1 MTTKKTNT
9 TTTKSGQ
16 KRNAAAGAS
25 AKSGRIPTSGLS
37 GFLLDSSESSG
48 KAAFAALA
56 KTRPS
61 FRGVAAR
68 TVLNLKKM
76 DPESAALA
84 HLDHALESD
93 SVKKFV
99 RPKIE
104 TAESEFKS
112 LGSEAM
118 PLTGTMLVKFRQ
130 HFNKIPVYGSLVTV
144 ELDKNNEC
152 LAINSSLGVPS
163 GVNHVASVSPADALK
178 VAAKVSGQTFKS
190 LNQTP
195 RLYYYFDQNT
205 ETWCLAYIIEDVPK
219 RDRPISVTG
228 IIESP
233 LMDYVVD
240 AHSGKLLAELPRLNT
255 MAAVHEVV
263 KDALHHSRTIT
274 VEKLGNGKRQ
284 MHDSILNVTTN
295 GFDFKDPW
303 AQSSQ
308 LPGTLYVKPPAPWP
322 PEAIGAH
329 ANGTAVAN
337 FLRNI
342 VIRNNIDN
350 KGGEMVSTVNCWDR
364 SEGVTPAKQWKNAYW
379 NGNQMVYGQIKY
391 PDGSFYSIASM
402 LDVVAHEMFHGVTEY
417 TSRLE
422 YQTQAGALNE
432 SYSDIFGS
440 IISNFPRTI
449 AKWTWEL
456 GVGFDGPG
464 TALRNMAD
472 PTLQDQPRHMKNFVK
487 ATPPYNDNNDYG
499 WVHHN
504 SGIHNYAAYKIMT
517 SKAGGKYL
525 FTRRQV
531 AAMFYIALTSYL
543 SRTSQFSD
551 SRRAVVLATRSLFRN
566 KSADYLAQRVKAV
579 NDGFSA
585 AGIV

>member
-1 MTTKKTNT
+1 MAIKTSKKKTN
-9 TTTKSGQ
+9 
-16 KRNAAAGAS
+16 NS
-25 AKSGRIPTSGLS
+25 AKSGHIPTAGLS
-37 GFLLDSSESSG
+37 GFLLDSSDTAG
-48 KAAFAALA
+48 KAAFASLA
-56 KTRPS
+56 KTRPV
-61 FRGVAAR
+61 FRGFAAG
-68 TVLNLKKM
+68 TALNLKKM
-76 DPESAALA
+76 DPESAALT
-84 HLDHALESD
+84 HLDQALESD

-112 LGSEAM
+112 LGCEAM
-118 PLTGTMLVKFRQ
+118 PLTRTMLVKFRQ

-152 LAINSSLGVPS
+152 LAINSSLGIPER
-163 GVNHVASVSPADALK
+163 VNHIASVSPAEALK
-178 VAAKVSGQTFKS
+178 VVSKACGQTLKS

-205 ETWCLAYIIEDVPK
+205 ESWCLAYIIEDVPK
-219 RDRPISVTG
+219 RDRSISATG

-240 AHSGKLLAELPRLNT
+240 AHSSKLLAELPRLNT
-255 MAAVHEVV
+255 MAAVQEVV
-263 KDALHHSRTIT
+263 KDASNKNRKIT
-274 VEKLGNGKRQ
+274 VEKLANGKRQ
-284 MHDSILNVTTN
+284 MHDSILNITTS

-303 AQSSQ
+303 VHRNQ
-308 LPGTLYVKPPAPWP
+308 LPGTVYVKPPSPWP
-322 PEAIGAH
+322 LEAIGAH

-337 FLRNI
+337 FLRKI

-350 KGGEMVSTVNCWDR
+350 KGGEMVSTVNCWDK
-364 SEGVTPAKQWKNAYW
+364 SEGTVPAKQWKNAYW
-379 NGNQMVYGQIKY
+379 NGRQMVYGQVKF

-449 AKWTWEL
+449 AKWNWEL

-472 PTLQDQPRHMKNFVK
+472 PMLQGQPRHMKNFVK
-487 ATPPYNDNNDYG
+487 VTPPYNDGNDFG
-499 WVHHN
+499 GVHHN

-517 SKAGGKYL
+517 SKVGSKYL

-531 AAMFYIALTSYL
+531 AAIFYIALTAHL

-566 KSADYLAQRVKAV
+566 KRATALAQRVKAV
-579 NDGFSA
+579 EDGFAS

>member
-1 MTTKKTNT
+1 MTAKKNGA
-9 TTTKSGQ
+9 KPQGKQ
-16 KRNAAAGAS
+16 PRKPAAGAG
-25 AKSGRIPTSGLS
+25 AKSGRIATSGLS
-37 GFLLDSSESSG
+37 GFLLDSSEAAG
-48 KAAFAALA
+48 KSAFAALA
-56 KTRPS
+56 KSRPGV
-61 FRGVAAR
+61 RGIAASAAFN
-68 TVLNLKKM
+68 VKKM
-76 DPESAALA
+76 DPESAALI
-84 HLDHALESD
+84 HLDHALES
-93 SVKKFV
+93 SLVKKFV

-104 TAESEFKS
+104 TGESEFKS

-152 LAINSSLGVPS
+152 LAINSSLGTP
-163 GVNHVASVSPADALK
+163 GAVNHVASVSPAAALK
-178 VAAKVSGQTFKS
+178 VAAKTSGQTLKS

-195 RLYYYFDQNT
+195 RLYFYFDQNT

-219 RDRPISVTG
+219 RERFLSSTG
-228 IIESP
+228 NIESP
-233 LMDYVVD
+233 LMDYVID
-240 AHSGKLLAELPRLNT
+240 AHTGKLLAELPRLNA
-255 MAAVHEVV
+255 MAAVQEVV
-263 KDALHHSRTIT
+263 KDALNKNRKIT
-274 VEKLGNGKRQ
+274 VETIGSGKRQ
-284 MHDSILNVTTN
+284 MHDSILNVTTH

-303 AQSSQ
+303 VQRSQ
-308 LPGTLYVKPPAPWP
+308 LPGTVYVKPPTPWP
-322 PEAIGAH
+322 VEAIGAH
-329 ANGTAVAN
+329 ANGSAVAN
-337 FLRNI
+337 FLRKI

-364 SEGVTPAKQWKNAYW
+364 SEGVTPARQWKNAYW
-379 NGNQMVYGQIKY
+379 DGKQMVYGQIKY

-402 LDVVAHEMFHGVTEY
+402 LDVVGHEMFHGVTDF

-432 SYSDIFGS
+432 SYSDIFGC
-440 IISNFPRTI
+440 IINNFPRTI
-449 AKWTWEL
+449 AKWSWEL

-472 PTLQDQPRHMKNFVK
+472 PTLQGQPRLMKNFVK
-487 ATPPYNDNNDYG
+487 ASPPYSGANDYG

-504 SGIHNYAAYKIMT
+504 SGIHNYAAYKIIT
-517 SKAGGKYL
+517 SKAGTKYL
-525 FTRRQV
+525 FTRREV

-566 KSADYLAQRVKAV
+566 KSAAELAKRVKAV
-579 NDGFSA
+579 EDGFAA

>member
-1 MTTKKTNT
+1 MTVKKSETK
-9 TTTKSGQ
+9 TKGVQSRKAVTG
-16 KRNAAAGAS
+16 AGAR
-25 AKSGRIPTSGLS
+25 SGHIPTSGLS
-37 GFLLDSSESSG
+37 GFLLDSSEAAG
-48 KAAFAALA
+48 KAAFATLA
-56 KTRPS
+56 KARPA
-61 FRGVAAR
+61 FRGIAAGAAFS
-68 TVLNLKKM
+68 LKKM
-76 DPESAALA
+76 DPESAALI
-84 HLDHALESD
+84 HLNHALESS

-130 HFNKIPVYGSLVTV
+130 QFNKIPVYGSLVTV

-163 GVNHVASVSPADALK
+163 GVNHVASVSPAAALK
-178 VAAKVSGQTFKS
+178 VAAKASGQTLKS

-219 RDRPISVTG
+219 RDRTISATG
-228 IIESP
+228 NIESP
-233 LMDYVVD
+233 LMDYIVD
-240 AHSGKLLAELPRLNT
+240 AHSAKLLVELPRLNA
-255 MAAVHEVV
+255 MAAVQEVV
-263 KDALHHSRTIT
+263 KDALNKNRKIT
-274 VEKLGNGKRQ
+274 VETVGSGKRQ
-284 MHDSILNVTTN
+284 MHDSLLNVTTH

-308 LPGTLYVKPPAPWP
+308 LPGTLYVRPPSPWP
-322 PEAIGAH
+322 LEAIGAH
-329 ANGTAVAN
+329 ANGATVAS
-337 FLRNI
+337 FLRKI

-379 NGNQMVYGQIKY
+379 NGNQMVYGQIKF

-402 LDVVAHEMFHGVTEY
+402 LDVVAHEMFHGVTDY

-432 SYSDIFGS
+432 SYSDIFGT

-464 TALRNMAD
+464 TALRNMSD
-472 PTLQDQPRHMKNFVK
+472 PTLLGQPRHMRDYVK
-487 ATPPYNDNNDYG
+487 ATPPYTDRNDYG
-499 WVHHN
+499 WVHGN
-504 SGIHNYAAYKIMT
+504 SGIHNFAAYNIMT
-517 SKAGGKYL
+517 SKVGGKYV

-531 AAMFYIALTSYL
+531 AAMFYIALTSHL

-566 KSADYLAQRVKAV
+566 KSAASLAQRVKAV
-579 NDGFSA
+579 EDGFSA